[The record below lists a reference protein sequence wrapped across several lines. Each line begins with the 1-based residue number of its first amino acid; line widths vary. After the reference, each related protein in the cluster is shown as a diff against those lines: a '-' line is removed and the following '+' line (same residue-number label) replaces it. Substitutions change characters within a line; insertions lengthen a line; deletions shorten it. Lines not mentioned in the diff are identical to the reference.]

1 MDDEAAY
8 ICPSCGEEII
18 IPIDLTAGREQQYI
32 EDCPV
37 CCAPNIITVRLGDGE
52 IADVSVQPE

>member
-1 MDDEAAY
+1 MKDETEY

-18 IPIDLTAGREQQYI
+18 IPIDVSQGDQQEFV

-37 CCAPNIITVRLGDGE
+37 CCCPVIIRIEIDEQGNVRCD
-52 IADVSVQPE
+52 SFPE